1 MGMKLTKEQEKEL
14 ASLAESAATIACAPN
29 AEDLWVSREVKL
41 YTGNH
46 KADDLANK
54 IVFEL
59 CTKLARE
66 FYAGEPEVGEP
77 VISERNWDRICMYVI
92 NGSNSYDHIFN
103 VGFVQRCGI
112 PAEHLNQMDET
123 VKNNVTLII
132 EEDIENTWTSLV
144 NGECV
149 CIFANQVSSIYATVK
164 DNEVSIEAYKNKAY
178 AQAQYNAYMNRIK
191 EVFISHDYC
200 KEADSPKNSKFQV
213 DPYWDSTA
221 QYFYS
226 ELCGLIYKDQ
236 SLLERLLNEQ
246 VDKKEKW
253 SLILERIGHKHYSI
267 D

>member
-1 MGMKLTKEQEKEL
+1 MEMKLTKEQEKEL
-14 ASLAESAATIACAPN
+14 ASLAASAATIACAPN
-29 AEDLWVSREVKL
+29 AEDLRVSREVKL
-41 YTGNH
+41 YTGDY
-46 KADDLANK
+46 KA
-54 IVFEL
+54 E
-59 CTKLARE
+59 KLAE
-66 FYAGEPEVGEP
+66 CIVGALCWALAEQCDAGEPEVGEP

-103 VGFVQRCGI
+103 VGFVQRCSI
-112 PAEHLNQMDET
+112 PAKHLNQMDET

-132 EEDIENTWTSLV
+132 NEDTKNTLTSLK

-164 DNEVSIEAYKNKAY
+164 DNEVSIEAYKNEAY
-178 AQAQYNAYMNRIK
+178 AQKAYNKYMDCIK
-191 EVFISHDYC
+191 KIFISLEC

-226 ELCGLIYKDQ
+226 ELYGLIYKDQ